1 MIILIIYDLDL
12 SDFSSIFVI
21 ENKKLK
27 VMFYICEKNLNTNSV
42 KIFMKVRDRNVAERK
57 VMEMNEVSLYDDKF
71 YFIKEMNE

>member
-1 MIILIIYDLDL
+1 MTITTYENLDL

-27 VMFYICEKNLNTNSV
+27 AMFYIYEKNLNTNNV
-42 KIFMKVRDRNVAERK
+42 RVLMKVPDRNVAERK

-71 YFIKEMNE
+71 YFIKEVNE

>member
-12 SDFSSIFVI
+12 SDFSFIFVI

-71 YFIKEMNE
+71 YFIKEVNE

>member
-27 VMFYICEKNLNTNSV
+27 IMFYIYEKNLNTNNV
-42 KIFMKVRDRNVAERK
+42 RVLMKVPDRNVAERK

-71 YFIKEMNE
+71 YFIKEVNE

>member
-12 SDFSSIFVI
+12 SDFSFIFVI

-27 VMFYICEKNLNTNSV
+27 VMFYIYEKNLNTNNV
-42 KIFMKVRDRNVAERK
+42 RVLMKVPDRNVAERK

-71 YFIKEMNE
+71 YFIKEVNE

>member
-27 VMFYICEKNLNTNSV
+27 IMFYICEKNLNTNSV
-42 KIFMKVRDRNVAERK
+42 KIFMKVRGRNVAEHK

-71 YFIKEMNE
+71 YFIKEADE